1 MDIVVN
7 IQKHNG
13 LNVVSSRVVAEQ
25 LGKEH
30 KNVLR
35 DLEKILSSSKVSH
48 LIIESSYKAKT
59 GSYKEFLLSKDGF
72 TMYMFNI
79 QGYNEFKMAY
89 INKFN
94 EMEKMLNDPMAIY
107 EGKSRWDLILLHAQA
122 EKDKEIMALE
132 HKQEVK
138 AIVDKLENTSADLRT
153 NFTQAVT
160 RLASLY
166 IKHNT
171 LVGLEAERV
180 RREIYQTI
188 YSGFCSEWNVDFNE
202 IKDMRFVSLKTGKPT
217 KTKQSFVAIFEHK
230 QLLGSLLQ
238 YTNELRIE
246 DIKL

>member
-1 MDIVVN
+1 MEIIVN
-7 IQKHNG
+7 IQNHNG

-30 KNVLR
+30 KRVLQDCR
-35 DLEKILSSSKVSH
+35 EKLLEGVEFVPTL
-48 LIIESSYKAKT
+48 YKTIQNKNAT
-59 GSYKEFLLSKDGF
+59 EYMLTKDGF
-72 TMYMFNI
+72 VLLCMNYE
-79 QGYNEFKMAY
+79 GYNDFKRAY

-138 AIVDKLENTSADLRT
+138 AIVNKLENTSADLRT

-188 YSGFCSEWNVDFNE
+188 YSGFCSEWNVDFSE